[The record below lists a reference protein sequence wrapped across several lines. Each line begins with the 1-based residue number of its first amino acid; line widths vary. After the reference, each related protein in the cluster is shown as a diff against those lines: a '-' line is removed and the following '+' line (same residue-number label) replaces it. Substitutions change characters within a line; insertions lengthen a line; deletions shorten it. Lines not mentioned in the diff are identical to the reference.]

1 MVITIVTVP
10 GLCFQVSL
18 LASAGITQ
26 NAGKVGKIKVSH
38 GFLSFRI
45 AVVSFLQL
53 HRQLM
58 WEYGT
63 TFLDIC
69 TEHPTPHWNSGLPW
83 GSSCPVWELN
93 VSWGSPPPAAARAGQ
108 SFGCLLELLVF
119 SSAWQLG
126 KVYGVESYVLTPS
139 QTKDLYPLMNID
151 DLYGTLYVPKDGTM
165 DPAGT
170 CSTLARAATARGATV
185 VPN

>member
-1 MVITIVTVP
+1 M
-10 GLCFQVSL
+10 
-18 LASAGITQ
+18 
-26 NAGKVGKIKVSH
+26 
-38 GFLSFRI
+38 
-45 AVVSFLQL
+45 
-53 HRQLM
+53 
-58 WEYGT
+58 
-63 TFLDIC
+63 
-69 TEHPTPHWNSGLPW
+69 PW
-83 GSSCPVWELN
+83 GSSCLIWEIN
-93 VSWGSPPPAAARAGQ
+93 ASWGSPPPPAASDER
-108 SFGCLLELLVF
+108 SFCYLLELPVF
-119 SSAWQLG
+119 LSGWQLG